1 MFKAGKKYFINK
13 DREIIINLKGGVRDL
28 IVSLP
33 TDSRVRISDDQYCY
47 DTYRTYKCKISTI
60 LYSKENECV
69 FYQTVNYIAESCL
82 THGICDLT

>member
-1 MFKAGKKYFINK
+1 MFKAGKKYFINN
-13 DREIIINLKGGVRDL
+13 DREIIVNLKCGVR
-28 IVSLP
+28 
-33 TDSRVRISDDQYCY
+33 DSRVRILDDQNCY